1 MTMPTMS
8 RPSRRDIELVVV
20 KRKVSRLGGS
30 AAMLESRPALPEV
43 EYSLGPGRV
52 LLIESEFEPCVCNYG
67 ARWLARGRLLD
78 TRLRLFRSHL
88 IDIEIVP
95 WSSDRNELRLT
106 PRSTHWHLWG
116 ARHIERYSTLAHHAA
131 DVIQSDLASSCES
144 SRTTASNSPS

>member
-8 RPSRRDIELVVV
+8 RPSRRDIEFVVV
-20 KRKVSRLGGS
+20 KRRVSRLGGS
-30 AAMLESRPALPEV
+30 AAILESQPALPEV

-52 LLIESEFEPCVCNYG
+52 LRIESEFEPRVCSYG

-95 WSSDRNELRLT
+95 WSSDRDELRLK

-131 DVIQSDLASSCES
+131 DVIQSDLA
-144 SRTTASNSPS
+144 